1 MRSECPCVSSMNLLA
16 TLERLFFILDS
27 PLGFDEFFPT
37 MVFFLLL
44 FPFPAFKSTLPLDSS
59 MDEAI
64 PESLV

>member
-1 MRSECPCVSSMNLLA
+1 MNLLA

-37 MVFFLLL
+37 MVFFLFL
-44 FPFPAFKSTLPLDSS
+44 FPFPVKSTLPLDSS
-59 MDEAI
+59 MEEAI